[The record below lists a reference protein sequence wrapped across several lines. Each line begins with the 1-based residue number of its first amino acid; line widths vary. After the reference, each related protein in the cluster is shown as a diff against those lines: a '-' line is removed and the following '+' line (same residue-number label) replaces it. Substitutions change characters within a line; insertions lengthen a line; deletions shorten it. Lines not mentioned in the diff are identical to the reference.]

1 MTLSSKETDMQRQF
15 EAELDDIK
23 RTILTMAGMVEKGL
37 VDVSKALVMGDAEL
51 ADSVIAMDDEID
63 QYEVEI
69 DRLATEFIAKH
80 QPTATDL
87 RFVIVAIKLGPEIE
101 RIADNSVNIASRVRH
116 MSEYPP
122 LGAAKDL
129 PRMLG
134 LAQAMVNDAIAAYV
148 ARDAAAARNV
158 IRRDDEVDE
167 LNWLI
172 FRELITV
179 MVGDSNSISRA
190 IDLILIARFIERIA
204 DQATNISEEVVYLVE
219 AEPIRHVDEEDWD
232 E

>member
-1 MTLSSKETDMQRQF
+1 MQRQF
-15 EAELDDIK
+15 EMELDEIK
-23 RTILTMAGMVEKGL
+23 RTILAMAGMVEKGL
-37 VDVSKALVMGDAEL
+37 VDVSRALAMGDADL

-101 RIADNSVNIASRVRH
+101 RIADNSVNIASRVRRLCKDRPF
-116 MSEYPP
+116 S
-122 LGAAKDL
+122 GTKDL

-134 LAQAMVNDAIAAYV
+134 LAQAMVNDAIASYV
-148 ARDAAAARNV
+148 ARDADLARQV
-158 IRRDDEVDE
+158 VLRDDEVDE
-167 LNWLI
+167 LNWSI
-172 FRELITV
+172 FRELIEH
-179 MVGDSNSISRA
+179 MVDDPESIACA
-190 IDLILIARFIERIA
+190 IDYILIARFIERIA

-219 AEPIRHVDEEDWD
+219 AEPIRHVDEEEWKD
-232 E
+232 